1 MDRRSI
7 GEKRIPVLPTPFEI
21 TIQEGE
27 EKEIAVGVVRSASLA
42 GRIARFGPEERG
54 LLNEKGAPLLEKEG
68 LANVVVE
75 LQSEIE
81 TLRCV
86 TDSNGSFFFEELRPG
101 KWRLRIY
108 EKDIPPYHYVEEN
121 NLNLNLEP
129 GEAKEL
135 FIKVLPVERP
145 VTIIEEM
152 DLPLEGHAL
161 L

>member
-1 MDRRSI
+1 M
-7 GEKRIPVLPTPFEI
+7 
-21 TIQEGE
+21 
-27 EKEIAVGVVRSASLA
+27 
-42 GRIARFGPEERG
+42 
-54 LLNEKGAPLLEKEG
+54 EKEG